1 MKHGGVVSRSC
12 YKYEWRKYLAEISD
26 FLGIRYN
33 QETVKDLAA
42 VVCPPYDIIS
52 PEQQKAYYEKSDYN
66 VIRLEHS
73 MALPDDNKTNN
84 RHTRARTT
92 FNQWLKDRVLV
103 SDHVP
108 SFYIH
113 EHCFTY
119 QNIRKRRLG
128 LTACVRLE
136 PWGKKTIFPHE
147 NTVPGIKSDRLELM
161 RACPVN
167 FSPLLGLYEDM
178 GQKVTKLITVQA
190 GRKPAIDFA
199 LDGETHKLW
208 AANEPEFVQ
217 RVSHFLASKP
227 IYIAD
232 GHHRYETALA
242 YRDERRQQVKNIRGN
257 EAFNFVMITLVSFS
271 DPGLVVLP
279 VHRVVRNLS
288 PDTLPALRSS
298 LETYFETVAV
308 PLGEGGLPEVA
319 GATTRILGLEPDRVV
334 ALKVKQP
341 SALRDIMPEGHSEA
355 YKRLDISIV
364 QHLIIDKLNKLDKA
378 SSISYTPNSMEARK
392 LVESGEYQLAFL
404 LNPIPV
410 ATIKTIADSNDK
422 MPGKSTYFYPKLPTG
437 LVLNQ
442 LEGTL

>member
-1 MKHGGVVSRSC
+1 
-12 YKYEWRKYLAEISD
+12 LAEISA

-33 QETVKDLAA
+33 QEIVKDMAA
-42 VVCPPYDIIS
+42 VVCPPYDVIS
-52 PEQQKAYYEKSDYN
+52 PEQQKAYYDKSDYN
-66 VIRLEHS
+66 VIRLEHA
-73 MALPDDNKTNN
+73 MVLPDDTKTND
-84 RHTRARTT
+84 RHTRACIT
-92 FNQWLKDRVLV
+92 FNQWLKEHVLV

-136 PWGKKTIFPHE
+136 PWEKKTIFPHE

-161 RACPVN
+161 RACPAN
-167 FSPLLGLYEDM
+167 ISPLLGLYEDM
-178 GQKVTKLITVQA
+178 GQKVTKLVAVQA

-208 AANEPEFVQ
+208 VANEPEFVQ

-242 YRDERRQQVKNIRGN
+242 YRDERREQAKNVRGD

-279 VHRVVRNLS
+279 VHRLVRNLS
-288 PDTLPALRSS
+288 TDTLPALRSS
-298 LETYFETVAV
+298 LEPYFEMMSV
-308 PLGEGGLPEVA
+308 PLAEGLLPDVA
-319 GATTRILGLEPDRVV
+319 GACARVLGLEPDNLV
-334 ALKVKQP
+334 AFKVKQTSP
-341 SALRDIMPEGHSEA
+341 LREMMPEGHSEA
-355 YKRLDISIV
+355 YKRLEISIV
-364 QHLIIDKLNKLDKA
+364 QHLIIDKLNELDKGN
-378 SSISYTPNSMEARK
+378 SITYTSNTVEARQ

-404 LNPIPV
+404 LNPISV
-410 ATIKTIADSNDK
+410 ATIKSIADSNDK

-437 LVLNQ
+437 LVINK

>member
-1 MKHGGVVSRSC
+1 
-12 YKYEWRKYLAEISD
+12 LAEISA

-33 QETVKDLAA
+33 QEIVKDMAA
-42 VVCPPYDIIS
+42 AVCPPYDIVS

-66 VIRLEHS
+66 VIRLEHG
-73 MALPDDNKTNN
+73 MAQPGDNKSNN
-84 RHTRARTT
+84 RHTRACTT
-92 FNQWLKDRVLV
+92 FNQWLKDRVLLR
-103 SDHVP
+103 DHVP

-136 PWGKKTIFPHE
+136 PWEKKSIFPHE

-161 RACPVN
+161 RACHVN

-190 GRKPAIDFA
+190 GRKPAIDFS

-208 AANEPEFVQ
+208 VANEPEFVQ

-232 GHHRYETALA
+232 GHHRYETALV
-242 YRDERRQQVKNIRGN
+242 YRDERRQRAKNLKGN
-257 EAFNFVMITLVSFS
+257 EAFNFVMMTLVSFS
-271 DPGLVVLP
+271 DSGLVVLP
-279 VHRVVRNLS
+279 VHRLVRNLS
-288 PDTLPALRSS
+288 PDSLPALKSAV
-298 LETYFETVAV
+298 EAYFETASV
-308 PLGEGGLPEVA
+308 PLGEGALPEVA
-319 GATTRILGLEPDRVV
+319 GASTRVLGLEPGNLV

-341 SALRDIMPEGHSEA
+341 SALKDLMPEGHSEA

-364 QHLIIDKLNKLDKA
+364 QHLIINKLNETDKA
-378 SSISYTPNSMEARK
+378 SSIAYISDTMEARQ
-392 LVESGEYQLAFL
+392 LVENGEYQLAFL

-410 ATIKTIADSNDK
+410 STIKTIADSNDK

-437 LVLNQ
+437 LVINQ